1 MDSDKLVQDKP
12 AMKRLAGVDEGG
24 TNVLYFWAD
33 EVTARKMSEFGVLE
47 KGAHPNQWRLL
58 VDCRFDYGEVRAY
71 VHNYT
76 E

>member
-1 MDSDKLVQDKP
+1 MDNDKLVPDKP
-12 AMKRLAGVDEGG
+12 VMKRLAGVDEGG
-24 TNVLYFWAD
+24 SNVLCFWAH
-33 EVTARKMSEFGVLE
+33 EAIARKMSEFGVLE
-47 KGAHPNQWRLL
+47 KTDYEGKWRLI